1 VLDLPGSDVVDS
13 GGQPAPRTRA
23 YPRSPAPPL
32 AHSCVRVR
40 KNWGVT
46 VNRRE
51 LVNATA
57 AHSGVDAK
65 VVDQVLKGVTE
76 VITAVN
82 AKGEAVAIPGFAKF
96 ARVDRPARMGRNPG
110 TGQPVKIKA
119 SKKAKITPLKGY
131 KDGVMSAA
139 AAPKLAKGVWPP
151 APPAAKKAPAKAAA
165 PAKKAPAAK
174 AAPARKAPAKKS

>member
-1 VLDLPGSDVVDS
+1 M
-13 GGQPAPRTRA
+13 
-23 YPRSPAPPL
+23 
-32 AHSCVRVR
+32 
-40 KNWGVT
+40 
-46 VNRRE
+46 NRRE

-82 AKGEAVAIPGFAKF
+82 AKGEAVAITGFAKF
-96 ARVDRPARMGRNPG
+96 ARVDRPARMGRNPA

-131 KDGVMSAA
+131 KDGVMTAT

-151 APPAAKKAPAKAAA
+151 APKATAPAKKAAAPVAKKAAPAAKAATAAPAPAAKKAPAKR
-165 PAKKAPAAK
+165 APAAK
-174 AAPARKAPAKKS
+174 KG